1 MAEGKD
7 SYRSL
12 MVPLLGDFEIKAQT
26 VATDIV
32 SITGASGQ
40 TGDFIVCQSVTGTEA
55 FVVEDS
61 GRMVT
66 ADWPIFNGT
75 VATTAPTTGLTSGQ
89 IFFYDAANVR
99 QFAIADS
106 VGTLW
111 RAAMTNN

>member
-1 MAEGKD
+1 MAEGSD
-7 SYRSL
+7 SFRNL
-12 MVPLLGDFEIKAQT
+12 MVPLLGDFEIKAVT
-26 VATDIV
+26 AATDIV

-66 ADWPIFNGT
+66 TDWPVFNGT

-99 QFAIADS
+99 QFAIADAA
-106 VGTLW
+106 GTLW
-111 RAAMTNN
+111 RAVLTNN